1 MKLRFLL
8 AFTGLTLAGCAGMSS
23 SECSSADWYQ
33 VGLRDGLFG
42 LQRRDEAY
50 ATQCS
55 QQAAKAPDR
64 VLYAKGWQE
73 GWWELEA
80 RRAHGGEE

>member
-1 MKLRFLL
+1 MS
-8 AFTGLTLAGCAGMSS
+8 GLPNCFRSAAYAT
-23 SECSSADWYQ
+23 ECSSADWYQ
-33 VGLRDGLFG
+33 VGYRDGLFG

-50 ATQCS
+50 VSQCS
-55 QQAAKAPDR
+55 QQAAKPPDR

>member
-1 MKLRFLL
+1 MKASLSL
-8 AFTGLTLAGCAGMSS
+8 AFAGLTLVGCAGLSPT
-23 SECSSADWYQ
+23 ECSSADWYQ
-33 VGLRDGLFG
+33 VGFRDGLFG

-50 ATQCS
+50 AYQCTQS
-55 QQAAKAPDR
+55 GGAKPDR

-73 GWWELEA
+73 GVWEADA

>member
-8 AFTGLTLAGCAGMSS
+8 AFTSLTLAGCAGMSAT
-23 SECSSADWYQ
+23 ECSSADWYQ

-42 LQRRDEAY
+42 LQRRDESY
-50 ATQCS
+50 ASLCGQS
-55 QQAAKAPDR
+55 APDR
-64 VLYAKGWQE
+64 TLYAKGWQE